1 MHAAPTI
8 APATPPATTAPQ
20 HMRALER
27 ANQVRLARAA
37 LKRAVAS
44 GKISVAELVLESPWE
59 VESMTISELLRSQ
72 SRWGRTRARK
82 FLSRL
87 GLSENK
93 PVGSLTQRQRR
104 LLSADLDAKRARGN
118 GHREL
123 VATV

>member
-1 MHAAPTI
+1 M
-8 APATPPATTAPQ
+8 Q
-20 HMRALER
+20 ALER

-44 GKISVAELVLESPWE
+44 GKVTVAGLVLECPWE

-82 FLSRL
+82 FLSGL
-87 GLSENK
+87 GLTENK

-104 LLSADLDAKRARGN
+104 LLAAALDAKLARRN

-123 VATV
+123 VATA